1 MKYNPDLHNRHS
13 IRLRGYDYASA
24 GMYFVTICC
33 QNQEHL
39 FGKIIDG
46 KMILNEC
53 GKIAMQCWQ
62 KIPRH
67 FPNAILHEHVIM
79 PNHIHCVI
87 ELTNAVGAK
96 NLSPIRNER
105 PQHRNERLQHGN
117 ACPTDHSFDSRQR
130 AKNFSPLHQCGTS
143 RTIGSVIRGFK
154 IGVTKQ
160 LGHSIWQR
168 NYYEHIIRSEPE
180 HVKIAAYIR
189 NNPILWE
196 KDCFYNGDKAK
207 LR

>member
-105 PQHRNERLQHGN
+105 PQHGNERLQHPNIHQYRFPAVKPQFRLKFRCVG
-117 ACPTDHSFDSRQR
+117 PGSTR
-130 AKNFSPLHQCGTS
+130 AFTWL
-143 RTIGSVIRGFK
+143 
-154 IGVTKQ
+154 
-160 LGHSIWQR
+160 
-168 NYYEHIIRSEPE
+168 
-180 HVKIAAYIR
+180 
-189 NNPILWE
+189 
-196 KDCFYNGDKAK
+196 KDG
-207 LR
+207 